1 MYIFVSKFRLLEFR
15 LLLSRVAP
23 YHELFGHFALILDKK
38 KVLPHS
44 NVICLCYKLMG
55 ISKEVSPIAVISRV
69 SC

>member
-38 KVLPHS
+38 KSVTTFQ
-44 NVICLCYKLMG
+44 CYLLMLQING
-55 ISKEVSPIAVISRV
+55 YI
-69 SC
+69 